1 MHQRSDGLDRTV
13 RVQTDRIIVVWEKF
27 IENEEVEHIALR
39 TNNRNVFC
47 THTEQSLEEVER

>member
-1 MHQRSDGLDRTV
+1 
-13 RVQTDRIIVVWEKF
+13 
-27 IENEEVEHIALR
+27 VEHIALR